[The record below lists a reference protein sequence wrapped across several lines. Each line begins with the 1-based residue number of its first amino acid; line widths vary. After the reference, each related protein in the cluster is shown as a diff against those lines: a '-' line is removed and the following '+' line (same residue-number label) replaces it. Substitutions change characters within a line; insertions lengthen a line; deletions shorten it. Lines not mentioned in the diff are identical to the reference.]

1 MDHRG
6 ILRREFD
13 RIAKLTDT
21 AYTLLLEGKPQAIAE
36 YKDWASLL
44 LRYHTALEQVEGK
57 EGPTDRPGRSM
68 KGIPDADT
76 PPSSLA
82 TADDP
87 RAPTGTTASG
97 GEPETE
103 PHGREAEL
111 Q

>member
-1 MDHRG
+1 MEHRA
-6 ILRREFD
+6 ILKREFD
-13 RIAKLTDT
+13 RIAELTDQ
-21 AYTLLLEGKPQAIAE
+21 AYARLLEGEPRAAAE

-57 EGPTDRPGRSM
+57 EGPTNRPERSM
-68 KGIPDADT
+68 KGTPDADT
-76 PPSSLA
+76 PPSSLS

-87 RAPTGTTASG
+87 RAPTGTTTSG
-97 GEPETE
+97 GEPTEE